1 MTSSSINVFF
11 ETARETLADYETNFT
26 GVFFFLKT

>member
-11 ETARETLADYETNFT
+11 EMARETLADYETDFM
-26 GVFFFLKT
+26 GVFFFLAT